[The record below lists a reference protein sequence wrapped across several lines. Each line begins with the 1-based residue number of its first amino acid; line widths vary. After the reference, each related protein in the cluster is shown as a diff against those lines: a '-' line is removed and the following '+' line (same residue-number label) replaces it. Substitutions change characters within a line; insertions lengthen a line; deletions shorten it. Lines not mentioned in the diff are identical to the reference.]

1 MVAATT
7 ALIIA
12 AVAVGVSAGAKTSE
26 YESKRRAEGER
37 DEALTEMEKRE
48 QKEMKRI
55 QGQQLQQRIE
65 KVNKLRGQLF
75 GNKNMAQGGAITS
88 PSGTAVRTMPSDI
101 SEGGEE
107 MLG

>member
-1 MVAATT
+1 MAVAT
-7 ALIIA
+7 AIIA
-12 AVAVGVSAGAKTSE
+12 TAAAVGVSAVAKTAE
-26 YESKRRAEGER
+26 YEAKRKAEGDR
-37 DEALTEMEKRE
+37 DRALTQFEKMQ
-48 QKEMKRI
+48 QKEMKRA
-55 QGQQLQQRIE
+55 QAVQLQQRIE

-88 PSGTAVRTMPSDI
+88 PGGAATRPIPSDI